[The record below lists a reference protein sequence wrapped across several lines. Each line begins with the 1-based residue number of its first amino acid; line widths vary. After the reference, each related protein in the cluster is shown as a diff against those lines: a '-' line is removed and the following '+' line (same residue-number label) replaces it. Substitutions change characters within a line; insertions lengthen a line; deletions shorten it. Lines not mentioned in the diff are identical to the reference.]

1 MAKKDFYET
10 LGVSK
15 TATDAEIKSA
25 YRKLAKKYHPD
36 LNKEAGAAEKFKEI
50 GEAYE
55 VLSDPNKRKMYDQYG
70 SAAFEQ
76 GGPGA
81 GGFGGF
87 GQGFGQGFGGFSGF
101 EEVDLSDM
109 FDEFLGGF
117 GFGSRTR
124 SGEPRAQKGQDLLV
138 RVKLTFEEAVF
149 GISKDITIDI
159 DDACDECHGKG
170 GTGEQTCHTCDGK
183 GRIVSETRT
192 ILGVMQSQQT
202 CPDCQGTG
210 KTYKN
215 ICSKCKGKKTIRKE
229 KTLSVEIPSGIN
241 NGERLRLSGKG
252 SAGLNGGPN
261 GDLYIEVT
269 VSKHEIFKR
278 EGKDIYLVLPLSITE
293 AILGCKKEVPTV
305 HGSVVL
311 DISPGTQSGEKLKLR
326 GKGVPGGSFS
336 KGDMYVITDVV
347 IPKKLDRKQ
356 KSLIKDLDDTDM
368 SVSDYKKLEK
378 YL

>member
-55 VLSDPNKRKMYDQYG
+55 VLSDPNKRRMYDQYG

-117 GFGSRTR
+117 GFGSRGR
-124 SGEPRAQKGQDLLV
+124 SSEPRAQKGQDLLV
-138 RVKLTFEEAVF
+138 RVKVTFEEAVF
-149 GISKDITIDI
+149 GVSKDITIDL
-159 DDACDECHGKG
+159 DEACDECDGKG
-170 GTGEQTCHTCDGK
+170 GKGEETCSTCGGK
-183 GRIVSETRT
+183 GRVVSETRT

-215 ICSKCKGKKTIRKE
+215 TCSKCKGKKTIRKE

-241 NGERLRLSGKG
+241 NGERLRLTGKG
-252 SAGLNGGPN
+252 SAGFNGGPN
-261 GDLYIEVT
+261 GDLYIEVN
-269 VSKHEIFKR
+269 VANHEIFKR